1 MKKVYTLVIAMTTLA
16 LTTSAQQLNQDAAQL
31 AKQISTDASQ
41 QNSAIRPSDNLQSG
55 QRAEGDTLWIDGFE
69 DESLWEAIAPEP
81 GLDSSINGWSIGTTN
96 NSWAPALDEDM
107 DTEGNY
113 ARFVNG
119 DPTSTPTT
127 FVEASPFIF
136 EYTETLPDLTGVPA
150 PHLEFEQYGA
160 RFITHQAVQMSTD
173 GGETWVTA
181 YSNDNIDP
189 LTADGGSAYPNT
201 QTIRTNI
208 TGIVAQ
214 NPSNIMI
221 RLFWDGLQ
229 NGPAFNYIE
238 YGWFVD
244 NVRIVEGVANDMTL
258 VESTYSQFDPAVAED
273 YTDLGYSIYHI
284 TQVRPVN
291 LQAIAANDGA
301 SQQTNVMLSVE
312 VTTPSGTETLT
323 SDPQDVAPGD
333 TATFDIA
340 YSPAAELGD
349 YTFDFEI
356 MQDEEDAVP
365 DDNLGS
371 TTFSVDDNYFAL
383 DDRAHTGSFSNYV
396 DDLRAGANYTLT
408 ADGTIYGIG
417 VALDEASVEGT
428 FFNAQLLNID
438 LDFLSETVTVPVEAE
453 MLNGSGD
460 ENFAQ
465 LALEA
470 PYFGIEGETLFPAFV
485 HFGGADEVTISL
497 SGNCPDNT
505 CFVWATVGDQECDPC
520 FFNSAPMVRLLFAE
534 DVSLNDI
541 EPQNGV
547 SLGQN
552 VPNPAKDY
560 TIVVFNFEE
569 TTNDVLFE
577 IRDMSGRLIQSQ
589 QMGTLPAGEHTE
601 VIDTQSMNAGI
612 YLYTLYAN
620 GEKQTKRMSVVK

>member
-1 MKKVYTLVIAMTTLA
+1 MKKIYTLVIAMTTLA
-16 LTTSAQQLNQDAAQL
+16 LTTSAQQLNQDAPQL
-31 AKQISTDASQ
+31 AKQFSTEATQ
-41 QNSAIRPSDNLQSG
+41 QNSAERPMEAMQSG
-55 QRAEGDTLWIDGFE
+55 QRDEGDTIWIDGFE
-69 DESLWEAIAPEP
+69 DAGLWDFIAPQE
-81 GLDSSINGWSIGTTN
+81 GLDSTINGWSIGTTN
-96 NSWAPALDEDM
+96 NGWAAGVPDDM
-107 DTEGNY
+107 DTEGSY

-119 DPTSTPTT
+119 DPTLTPPT

-136 EYTETLPDLTGVPA
+136 EYNQTLPDLTGVPA

-160 RFITHQAVQMSTD
+160 RFITHQAIQMSTN

-208 TGIVAQ
+208 TGIVDQ
-214 NPSNIMI
+214 NPSNLMI
-221 RLFWDGLQ
+221 RLFWDGMM

-238 YGWFVD
+238 YAWFVD
-244 NVRIVEGVANDMTL
+244 NIRIVEGVANDMTL
-258 VESTYSQFDPAVAED
+258 VSSNYSQFDPMVAED
-273 YTDLGYSIYHI
+273 YTDLGYSIYHVS
-284 TQVRPVN
+284 QVRPVN

-301 SQQTNVMLSVE
+301 SEQTGVMLSVE
-312 VTTPSGTETLT
+312 VTTPSGTETLM

-349 YTFDFEI
+349 FTFDFEI
-356 MQDEEDAVP
+356 IQNEVDAVP

-371 TTFSVDDNYFAL
+371 ASFSVDDNFFAL
-383 DDRAHTGSFSNYV
+383 DDRGRTGAFTNYV
-396 DDLRAGANYTLT
+396 DDLRAGTNYTLT

-417 VALDEASVEGT
+417 VALDESSVEGT
-428 FFNAQLLNID
+428 FFNAQLLNLD
-438 LDFLSETVTVPVEAE
+438 LEFLTETATVPVELD
-453 MLNGSGD
+453 MLNGPD
-460 ENFAQ
+460 EENFAQ
-465 LALEA
+465 LPLEA
-470 PYFGIEGETLFPAFV
+470 PYFAIEGETLFPAFV
-485 HFGGADEVTISL
+485 HFGGADAVNVAL

-505 CFVWATVGDQECDPC
+505 CFVWATIGDQECDPC
-520 FFNSAPMVRLLFAE
+520 FFNSTPMVRLLFAE
-534 DVSLNDI
+534 TVSLEDI